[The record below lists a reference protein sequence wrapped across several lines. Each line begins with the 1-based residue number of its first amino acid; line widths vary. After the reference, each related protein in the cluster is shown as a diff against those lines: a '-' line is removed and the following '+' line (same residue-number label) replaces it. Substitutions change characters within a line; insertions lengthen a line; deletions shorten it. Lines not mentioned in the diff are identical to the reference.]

1 MTTAILFVGITLG
14 GGIDLNEENFQEWKR
29 YLEPKPAECTFEG
42 IPWRSTFYEAV
53 VEAQEKDKPIL
64 LWAMNGHPLGCT

>member
-1 MTTAILFVGITLG
+1 MTATFILASLALG
-14 GGIDLNEENFQEWKR
+14 ASVDLNEGNFQEWKR
-29 YLEPKPAECTFEG
+29 YLQPKPAECAFEG
-42 IPWRSTFYEAV
+42 IAWRADFYSAV